1 VDQGPNPYRVEFSSE
16 AQAVA
21 VSLPPEAGRA
31 LADAVAQLAAGPWQ
45 GALYRPGY
53 PPEYRMLA
61 FGGWGTVVYVIGER
75 ATTVLILDLL
85 WAG

>member
-1 VDQGPNPYRVEFSSE
+1 VSQGQGRYRVEFGPE

-21 VSLPPEAGRA
+21 ASLPPESRSA
-31 LADAVAQLAAGPWQ
+31 LADAVAQLAGDPWQ
-45 GALYRPGY
+45 GTPYRPGY

-61 FGGWGTVVYVIGER
+61 FGGWGAIVYVIGER
-75 ATTVLILDLL
+75 TAAVLILDLL